1 MVNRLAAAVS
11 PYLRQHA
18 GNPVDWYPWG
28 AEAFAEA
35 RRRDVPV
42 MVSVGYATCHWC
54 HVMARESF
62 SDPDIGA
69 LLARGFV
76 AVKVD
81 REEHPDVDASL
92 LAAASAFTP
101 DLGWPLTVFT
111 TPDGAPFYAGTY
123 WPPVPVAGRPAFR
136 DVLDAVAQA
145 WEQRRDQAVETGEA
159 IRAALRDAA
168 AGRRTGVPRAA
179 ATAVDGSG
187 ASAGAGA
194 GPVADLAEHAR
205 RVVER
210 LEAAEDRVHGG
221 FGGAPKFPVAPTL
234 ELLLDVAASSVV
246 DPEVARRA
254 LVLAGRTVDAMA
266 ASPLRDVDGGFFR
279 YATRPDWSEPHYER
293 MLYDNAQLLSAATTL
308 AVLRRTGPLDGP
320 LRTPAEAPG
329 TPDPGEDTAEVA
341 GDVGRF
347 LLRVLR
353 LADGAFASAQDS
365 ESVVDGER
373 VEGGYYLLPPGERAH
388 HEPPPLDTKV
398 LTGWNG
404 LAIEALARAGHHLAL
419 PDLTDAAR
427 AAADRLLATHVRADG
442 SLVRASEGGVASAAV
457 ATLEDHG
464 ALAAALL
471 VLGGL
476 TGEARYVREG
486 LRLVDATVGPDGD
499 LAPPQG
505 TDPVLTDL
513 GLAAGAAADPSEG
526 AVPSGTTAAAR
537 AALLAHLA
545 TGEPRYR
552 DAALAHVGASAAASE
567 HPLGA
572 AGVLRVAVGLAE
584 PPHQL
589 VVVADADRHAGF
601 LAAARDWYHPGALLL
616 AATPDDAAT
625 LAADGVA
632 LLADRGPGAYL
643 CADFVCRLPVHD
655 PAALRDQ
662 LGARTP

>member
-1 MVNRLAAAVS
+1 MVNRLADAVS

-18 GNPVDWYPWG
+18 DNPVDWHPWG
-28 AEAFAEA
+28 AAAFAEA

-62 SDPDIGA
+62 SDPEIGA
-69 LLARGFV
+69 QLARGFV

-145 WEQRRDQAVETGEA
+145 WEQRRDQVVDTGEA

-179 ATAVDGSG
+179 ATTVVTPGEPG
-187 ASAGAGA
+187 APDATDD
-194 GPVADLAEHAR
+194 GPVGRLTDHAR
-205 RVVER
+205 TVVDR

-234 ELLLDVAASSVV
+234 ELLLDLAASSVV

-308 AVLRRTGPLDGP
+308 AVLRRTGPVDGP
-320 LRTPAEAPG
+320 LRTPAPAPG
-329 TPDPGEDTAEVA
+329 IPDPGEGAARVA
-341 GDVGRF
+341 ADVGRF

-373 VEGGYYLLPPGERAH
+373 VEGGYYLLPPAERAH

-404 LAIEALARAGHHLAL
+404 LAIEALARAGHHLGL

-427 AAADRLLATHVRADG
+427 AAADRLLTTHVRADG
-442 SLVRASEGGVASAAV
+442 TLVRASEGGVASDAV

-464 ALAAALL
+464 ALATALL

-476 TGEARYVREG
+476 TGETRYVREG
-486 LRLVDATVGPDGD
+486 LRLVDATVGADGE
-499 LAPPQG
+499 LRPPQG

-513 GLAAGAAADPSEG
+513 GLAAGAAADASEG

-552 DAALAHVGASAAASE
+552 DAARAHVAASPTASE

-589 VVVADADRHAGF
+589 VLVADPDLREAFRE
-601 LAAARDWYHPGALLL
+601 AARDWYHPDGLLL
-616 AATPDDAAT
+616 GATPGDAAA
-625 LAADGVA
+625 LAVDGVG
-632 LLADRGPGAYL
+632 LLAGRGPGAYL
-643 CADFVCRLPVHD
+643 CADFVCRLPARD
-655 PAALRDQ
+655 PEALRAQ
-662 LGARTP
+662 LDA

>member
-1 MVNRLAAAVS
+1 MVNRLADAVS

-18 GNPVDWYPWG
+18 DNPVDWYPWG
-28 AEAFAEA
+28 PDAFSEA

-62 SDPDIGA
+62 SDPETGA
-69 LLARGFV
+69 RLARGFV

-123 WPPVPVAGRPAFR
+123 WPPVPAAGRPAFR
-136 DVLDAVAQA
+136 DVLDAVGQA
-145 WEQRRDQAVETGEA
+145 WEHRREQAVETGETV
-159 IRAALRDAA
+159 RAALRDAA

-179 ATAVDGSG
+179 ATALAGREALDVDL
-187 ASAGAGA
+187 
-194 GPVADLAEHAR
+194 VADLRAHMRAT
-205 RVVER
+205 VDR

-221 FGGAPKFPVAPTL
+221 FGGAPKFPVAPVL

-246 DPEVARRA
+246 GADVARRA
-254 LVLAGRTVDAMA
+254 QVLAGRTLDAMA
-266 ASPLRDVDGGFFR
+266 ASPLRDADGGFFR

-308 AVLRRTGPLDGP
+308 TVLRRTGPDVGP
-320 LRTPAEAPG
+320 GDE
-329 TPDPGEDTAEVA
+329 DPGAATAARAAV
-341 GDVGRF
+341 GVGRF
-347 LLRVLR
+347 LLDALR
-353 LADGAFASAQDS
+353 LPGGVFASGQDS
-365 ESVVDGER
+365 ESVVDGQR
-373 VEGGYYLLPPGERAH
+373 VEGGYYLLGPDERARH
-388 HEPPPLDTKV
+388 APPHLDALV

-404 LAIEALARAGHHLAL
+404 LAVEALARAGHHLDL
-419 PDLTDAAR
+419 PELTDAAR
-427 AAADRLLATHVRADG
+427 EAADRLLDTHVRADG
-442 SLVRASEGGVASAAV
+442 TLVRASEGGVASDAV

-464 ALAAALL
+464 AFATALL

-476 TGEARYVREG
+476 TGEARYLREG
-486 LRLVDATVGPDGD
+486 LRLVEATVAPDGR
-499 LAPPQG
+499 LRSPQG
-505 TDPVLTDL
+505 TDPLLAEL
-513 GLAAGAAADPSEG
+513 GLPAGADADPSEG

-552 DAALAHVGASAAASE
+552 DAALAHVAASPGADE

-589 VVVADADRHAGF
+589 VLVADPGPREAFRRV
-601 LAAARDWYHPGALLL
+601 ARDWYHPGGLLL
-616 AATPDDAAT
+616 GASPGDAGA
-625 LAADGVA
+625 LAADGVG
-632 LLADRGPGAYL
+632 LLDGRGPGAYL
-643 CADFVCRLPVHD
+643 CADLVCRLPAHD
-655 PAALRDQ
+655 PAALRSQ
-662 LGARTP
+662 L

>member
-1 MVNRLAAAVS
+1 MVNRLADAVS

-18 GNPVDWYPWG
+18 DNPVDWYPWG
-28 AEAFAEA
+28 ADAFAEA

-62 SDPDIGA
+62 SDPEIA
-69 LLARGFV
+69 AQLARGYV

-145 WEQRRDQAVETGEA
+145 WEQRRDQAVETGET

-179 ATAVDGSG
+179 ATPG
-187 ASAGAGA
+187 AEVPGTRAQD
-194 GPVADLAEHAR
+194 GPVARLADHAR
-205 RVVER
+205 TVVDR

-266 ASPLRDVDGGFFR
+266 ASPLRDADGGFFR
-279 YATRPDWSEPHYER
+279 YGTRPDWSEPHYER

-308 AVLRRTGPLDGP
+308 AVLRRTGPAEAA
-320 LRTPAEAPG
+320 LRTPAATPG
-329 TPDPGEDTAEVA
+329 ATDPGDATARVA
-341 GDVGRF
+341 ADVGRF
-347 LLRVLR
+347 LLRALR
-353 LADGAFASAQDS
+353 LPGGAFASAQDS

-373 VEGGYYLLPPGERAH
+373 VEGGYYLLAPADRERH
-388 HEPPPLDTKV
+388 DPPPLDTKV

-404 LAIEALARAGHHLAL
+404 LAIEALARAGHHLDL
-419 PDLTDAAR
+419 PDLTAAAR
-427 AAADRLLATHVRADG
+427 AAADHLLATHVRADG
-442 SLVRASEGGVASAAV
+442 TLVRASEGGVVSDAV

-464 ALAAALL
+464 AFASALL

-476 TGEARYVREG
+476 TGDARFVRAG
-486 LRLVDATVGPDGD
+486 LRLVDATVGPDGT
-499 LAPPQG
+499 LRPPQG
-505 TDPVLTDL
+505 TDPVLADL

-526 AVPSGTTAAAR
+526 AVPSGPTAAAR

-552 DAALAHVGASAAASE
+552 DAALAHVAASPSASE

-584 PPHQL
+584 PPRQL
-589 VVVADADRHAGF
+589 VLVADPDLRDAFRG
-601 LAAARDWYHPGALLL
+601 AARDWYHPGGLVLG
-616 AATPDDAAT
+616 AAPEDAAA
-625 LAADGVA
+625 LADDGVA
-632 LLADRGPGAYL
+632 LLAGRGPGAYL
-643 CADFVCRLPVHD
+643 CADFVCRLPARD
-655 PAALRDQ
+655 PAALRLQ
-662 LGARTP
+662 LAS

>member
-1 MVNRLAAAVS
+1 
-11 PYLRQHA
+11 
-18 GNPVDWYPWG
+18 
-28 AEAFAEA
+28 
-35 RRRDVPV
+35 
-42 MVSVGYATCHWC
+42 
-54 HVMARESF
+54 
-62 SDPDIGA
+62 
-69 LLARGFV
+69 
-76 AVKVD
+76 
-81 REEHPDVDASL
+81 
-92 LAAASAFTP
+92 
-101 DLGWPLTVFT
+101 
-111 TPDGAPFYAGTY
+111 
-123 WPPVPVAGRPAFR
+123 
-136 DVLDAVAQA
+136 
-145 WEQRRDQAVETGEA
+145 
-159 IRAALRDAA
+159 
-168 AGRRTGVPRAA
+168 

-187 ASAGAGA
+187 ASGGADA

-329 TPDPGEDTAEVA
+329 TPDPGEATAEVA

-373 VEGGYYLLPPGERAH
+373 VEGGYYLPPPGERAS

-464 ALAAALL
+464 ALATALL

-499 LAPPQG
+499 LTPPQG

-513 GLAAGAAADPSEG
+513 GLAAGAALTRRAPAPS
-526 AVPSGTTAAAR
+526 SAR
-537 AALLAHLA
+537 RS
-545 TGEPRYR
+545 TRPRR
-552 DAALAHVGASAAASE
+552 SSR
-567 HPLGA
+567 P
-572 AGVLRVAVGLAE
+572 R
-584 PPHQL
+584 
-589 VVVADADRHAGF
+589 
-601 LAAARDWYHPGALLL
+601 
-616 AATPDDAAT
+616 
-625 LAADGVA
+625 
-632 LLADRGPGAYL
+632 
-643 CADFVCRLPVHD
+643 
-655 PAALRDQ
+655 
-662 LGARTP
+662 